1 MPWDD
6 RLGRRIKLR
15 ALAIL
20 QETVAAGSMAKAA
33 RALAMTQPAVSYA
46 IAELEQALGVAL
58 LDRTP
63 QGVTATV
70 YGEAL
75 VRRGAVMI
83 NELRQ
88 GVDDIAFLADPS
100 AGEIRIGTTPPMSAL
115 AAAAI
120 NRLAPR
126 HPSMAF
132 HLMVEHTDALLREL
146 HRRGIE
152 LVVSRMIEPAAPEG
166 FSAEILF
173 HDRLIV
179 IAGRHNPWT
188 RRRRVALADLMQD
201 PWALPPAEGF
211 LGPLIRAA
219 FSTCGL
225 DAPRPAV
232 ITASTY
238 TLAMLA
244 AEGPFLFIHPATM
257 LRVPPGHP
265 QLAAVPVE
273 LPGGH
278 NPIGLLRL
286 RDRTSG
292 PVAAVFAAALRE
304 VIHEADLGRP
314 PPSRRTSNQADGIRH
329 GVLSRASAK

>member
-6 RLGRRIKLR
+6 RLGRHIKLR

-63 QGVTATV
+63 QGVTATI

-75 VRRGAVMI
+75 LRRGAVMI

-88 GVDDIAFLADPS
+88 GVEDIAFLADPS
-100 AGEIRIGTTPPMSAL
+100 AGEIRIGATPPMSAL

-126 HPSMAF
+126 HPRMTF
-132 HLMVEHTDALLREL
+132 HLIVEPTDALLREL
-146 HRRGIE
+146 DRRGIE
-152 LVVSRMIEPAAPEG
+152 LVVSRMLESAAPEG
-166 FSAEILF
+166 FSSEILF
-173 HDRLIV
+173 HDQLAV
-179 IAGRHNPWT
+179 IAGQHNPWT
-188 RRRRVALADLMQD
+188 RRRRVSLADLVEG

-219 FSTCGL
+219 FAAFGL
-225 DAPRPAV
+225 DTPRPAV

-244 AEGPFLFIHPATM
+244 AKGPFLFIHPAAM
-257 LRVPPGHP
+257 LRIPPGHP
-265 QLAAVPVE
+265 QLSRVPVD
-273 LPGGH
+273 LPGAH

-286 RDRTSG
+286 RDRSSG
-292 PVAAVFAAALRE
+292 PVAGVFAAALRE
-304 VIHEADLGRP
+304 VVHEAGLSRP
-314 PPSRRTSNQADGIRH
+314 LSSRRH
-329 GVLSRASAK
+329 GGLSRVSAT

>member
-1 MPWDD
+1 MAWDD

-15 ALAIL
+15 TLAIL

-46 IAELEQALGVAL
+46 IAELEQVLGVAL

-88 GVDDIAFLADPS
+88 GVDDIAFLADPG
-100 AGEIRIGTTPPMSAL
+100 AGEIRVGATPPMSAL

-120 NRLAPR
+120 KRLARR
-126 HPSMAF
+126 HPRMVF
-132 HLMVEHTDALLREL
+132 HLIVEPTDTLLRQL
-146 HRRGIE
+146 QRRGIE
-152 LVVSRMIEPAAPEG
+152 LAVSRMLEPAAPEG

-173 HDRLIV
+173 HDRLAV

-188 RRRRVALADLMQD
+188 RRRRVTLADIMPG

-219 FSTCGL
+219 FAAHGL
-225 DAPRPAV
+225 DAPRPTV
-232 ITASTY
+232 VTASTY

-244 AEGPFLFIHPATM
+244 AGGRFLFIHPEAM
-257 LRVPPGHP
+257 LRIPPGHP
-265 QLAAVPVE
+265 ELAAVPVE
-273 LPGGH
+273 LPQAR

-286 RDRTSG
+286 RERTAS
-292 PVAAVFAAALRE
+292 PVAGVFAAALQDVVRE
-304 VIHEADLGRP
+304 AGLGRP
-314 PPSRRTSNQADGIRH
+314 VPRNLRRKRMAERSPAG
-329 GVLSRASAK
+329 